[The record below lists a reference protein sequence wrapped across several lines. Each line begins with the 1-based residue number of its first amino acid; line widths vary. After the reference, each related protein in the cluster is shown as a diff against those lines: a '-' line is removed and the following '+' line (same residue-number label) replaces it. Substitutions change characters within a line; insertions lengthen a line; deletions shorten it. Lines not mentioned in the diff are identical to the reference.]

1 MKLLYVS
8 LLLLARLFESISVLV
23 GNPMNAFWL
32 LVYPDFMEFNL
43 WGTKSL
49 KIPQMVD
56 IYLSPWP
63 LCEEIE
69 KKWVPKQQ
77 GALNHIPIKIA
88 ILMLHHGTPHV
99 QTHPNI
105 IGCRLQYIPIEHI
118 YISIFLSSYFN
129 ILLSFII
136 YICIHSWYHIYASI
150 ISYKPLIYHVISCVY
165 ILK

>member
-118 YISIFLSSYFN
+118 YIYKYIPIFIFQYSIVLYYIYIYVF
-129 ILLSFII
+129 IPGII
-136 YICIHSWYHIYASI
+136 YTH
-150 ISYKPLIYHVISCVY
+150 P
-165 ILK
+165 

>member
-1 MKLLYVS
+1 LKLLYVS

-32 LVYPDFMEFNL
+32 LVYPNFMEFHL

-56 IYLSPWP
+56 IYLRPWP

-105 IGCRLQYIPIEHI
+105 IGCRLQYIPIVHI
-118 YISIFLSSYFN
+118 YIYQYSIVLYY
-129 ILLSFII
+129 I
-136 YICIHSWYHIYASI
+136 YICIHSWYHIYTSI